1 MLEKIDTGER
11 KLLVNCDQL
20 GVMAASPH
28 KKTFKGPDATAAAL
42 AFAKA
47 NGFEDRA
54 VIEKVMKMPE
64 VPAVEGPP
72 FTHMSVTAN
81 DDEIIAVADGMISQ
95 ANALLDL
102 LSDKKSAS
110 TKAQR
115 RKFTELGHILDDV
128 KAAMQ
133 DAI

>member
-20 GVMAASPH
+20 GVMAAGPH

-64 VPAVEGPP
+64 VPVIEGPSEP
-72 FTHMSVTAN
+72 PQVTPV
-81 DDEIIAVADGMISQ
+81 EVPIIATADRMIALADEFIELL
-95 ANALLDL
+95 ANRKG
-102 LSDKKSAS
+102 SS